1 MRKSDSDNKNLIES
15 VIDYNDK
22 PFRIESSI
30 KQRNGKTVTVTI
42 LKSSILLIRG
52 LLLQTIT
59 FIYLIAK
66 NKNIEN
72 IFLIL
77 FHEWLWNKCPFFYEN
92 PFISL
97 SLIFESL
104 WSS

>member
-1 MRKSDSDNKNLIES
+1 LRKSDSDNKNLIES

-77 FHEWLWNKCPFFYEN
+77 FHEWL
-92 PFISL
+92 
-97 SLIFESL
+97 
-104 WSS
+104 